1 MPLAGFVAAWPI
13 FTEALAFG
21 TCPVGGSTGTPE
33 FASFFFGMVNDVPVA
48 GPEGSRVDA
57 RALPVLAL
65 AFAVSSGDVAALLR
79 SGFLTAPAGRSNVSA

>member
-1 MPLAGFVAAWPI
+1 MPLAGFVASWPI
-13 FTEALAFG
+13 ITEALAFL

-33 FASFFFGMVNDVPVA
+33 FASVFLGMVNFVPVA
-48 GPEGSRVDA
+48 VPEDPAVDA